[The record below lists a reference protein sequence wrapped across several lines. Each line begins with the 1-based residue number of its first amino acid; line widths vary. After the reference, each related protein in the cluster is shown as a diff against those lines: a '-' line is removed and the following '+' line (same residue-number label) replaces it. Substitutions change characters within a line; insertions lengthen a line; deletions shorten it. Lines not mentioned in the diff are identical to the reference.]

1 MNAEYTKKISS
12 LSNIAWKQYK
22 AWAETKI
29 ELRDELFWDRVT
41 KDIRELVKKNTD
53 DDTRQFFTDLLNA
66 FAGLL
71 NKEASKQYEQ
81 GRLNL

>member
-1 MNAEYTKKISS
+1 MNENYTKKISS
-12 LSNIAWKQYK
+12 LSNIAWKKYK
-22 AWAETKI
+22 EWAETKI
-29 ELRDELFWDRVT
+29 ELRDERYWEKVT
-41 KDIRELVKKNTD
+41 KEIRELVKENTD

-71 NKEASKQYEQ
+71 NYEASKQYEQ